1 MGLPT
6 YDPFYS
12 LPDAERLY
20 RTERGSTYAHFT
32 DQTSQRNRSGEG
44 HQDKTTGL
52 QKRSR
57 ATVYMEPRA
66 MNAIGSW
73 LQDEGISTRL
83 DAVLDKNNKPTGK
96 VRVSLVEPY
105 TQQPTKVVNGKFVNT
120 GPPITYEA
128 GRILSEVPYET
139 KPLKGYHP
147 VEIFD
152 PKSPKGTKGEGVHF
166 GSRITEIMQRTG
178 GGGGSGGS
186 LMQPDPKQLGG
197 TKIGPKMAKGGT
209 VEMPE
214 SYSTGRWRLI

>member
-1 MGLPT
+1 MDLPT

-52 QKRSR
+52 QPRSLKTIYMDR
-57 ATVYMEPRA
+57 SAANTV
-66 MNAIGSW
+66 GSW
-73 LQDEGISTRL
+73 LKDIDSSTRL
-83 DAVLDKNNKPTGK
+83 NPVLDKEGKQTGRAQ
-96 VRVSLVEPY
+96 VQLMEPY
-105 TQQPTKVVNGKFVNT
+105 TYQPAKLENGKFVKT
-120 GPPITYEA
+120 GPPITWEA
-128 GRILSEVPYET
+128 GKVVAEVPYE
-139 KPLKGYHP
+139 KRPIKGYYP

-152 PKSPKGTKGEGVHF
+152 SKSPRGDSASGVHF
-166 GSRITEIMQRTG
+166 GTKITEVMQRTG
-178 GGGGSGGS
+178 GGGGGGGS

-197 TKIGPKMAKGGT
+197 TKIGPKMAYGGS

-214 SYSTGRWRLI
+214 NYSSGRWRLI